1 LFIEEHFTMRFAY
14 AGFDCWR
21 VVFEAF
27 VAHGWEPVAL
37 YTHPFDNRLDSNDE
51 MVSRARQFDIPV
63 QLSKIRPDDLRALE
77 QRDCDALI
85 VGGYRWRI
93 PDWSAHLRYAVN
105 FHPSPLPEGR
115 GSFPLTQAI
124 LEGRREW
131 AISCHRVAPS
141 FDTGALLDSERF
153 ALDADEC
160 YESLQLRLQM
170 AARRLATRVARD
182 FQRAWDES
190 QPQGEGSYWP
200 LLTDAQKT
208 LDFTR
213 PVDEV
218 IRVVRACGLS
228 EECLAPLQGT
238 RVFVRRATAWVEA
251 HDYTPGQIV
260 HRYRRWIVIAAA
272 DGFVA
277 LIEWS
282 TLSPNQRSLVGG
294 TIDGSCGL

>member
-1 LFIEEHFTMRFAY
+1 MRFAF
-14 AGFDCWR
+14 AGFDRWR
-21 VVFEAF
+21 VVFDAF

-37 YTHPFDNRLDSNDE
+37 YTQPFDNGLDFNDE
-51 MVSRARQFDIPV
+51 LVARARHHDIPV

-85 VGGYRWRI
+85 VSGYEWKI

-105 FHPSPLPEGR
+105 FHPAPLPEGR
-115 GSFPLTQAI
+115 GPYPLMQAI

-131 AISCHRVAPS
+131 GISCHRVEPS

-153 ALDADEC
+153 ALDADEFH
-160 YESLQLRLQM
+160 ETLQLRLQM
-170 AARRLATRVARD
+170 AARRLATRVAGD

-200 LLTDAQKT
+200 RLTDAQRT

-218 IRVVRACGLS
+218 MRVVRACGLV
-228 EECLAPLQGT
+228 ECLAPLGGT
-238 RVFVRRATAWVEA
+238 RVFVRRATVWVEA

-260 HRYRRWIVIAAA
+260 HKHHRSIVIAAA

-277 LIEWS
+277 LIEWNA
-282 TLSPNQRSLVGG
+282 LSASQRSIVGG
-294 TIDGSCGL
+294 

>member
-1 LFIEEHFTMRFAY
+1 MRFAF
-14 AGFDCWR
+14 AGFDRWR

-37 YTHPFDNRLDSNDE
+37 YTQQFDNGLDFNKE
-51 MVSRARQFDIPV
+51 MVACAKHHNIPV
-63 QLSKIRPDDLRALE
+63 QLSKIRSDDLRALE
-77 QRDCDALI
+77 QRNCDALI
-85 VGGYRWRI
+85 VSGYDWRI

-105 FHPSPLPEGR
+105 FHPAPLPEAR
-115 GSFPLTQAI
+115 GPYPLMQAI

-131 AISCHRVAPS
+131 GISCHRIAPS
-141 FDTGALLDSERF
+141 FDTGELLDSERF

-160 YESLQLRLQM
+160 HETLQLRLQI
-170 AARRLATRVARD
+170 AAARLATRVAGD
-182 FQRAWDES
+182 FQRAWDSS

-200 LLTDAQKT
+200 RLTEAQRT

-218 IRVVRACGLS
+218 MRVVRACGLL
-228 EECLAPLQGT
+228 ECIAPLDGT
-238 RVFVRRATAWVEA
+238 RLFVRRATAWVEV
-251 HDYTPGQIV
+251 HNYTPGQVV
-260 HRYRRWIVIAAA
+260 HKYNRWIVLAAA

-282 TLSPNQRSLVGG
+282 ALSATLRNLV
-294 TIDGSCGL
+294 